1 MSRYGVFSGPIFP
14 HSGWIQNAGEYRP
27 EKPLYLK
34 TFHAVLTY
42 FGNKSAKT
50 LTEKVTQKPFFV
62 FNEIASEID
71 HKEEDID

>member
-1 MSRYGVFSGPIFP
+1 M
-14 HSGWIQNAGEYRP
+14 
-27 EKPLYLK
+27 
-34 TFHAVLTY
+34 LTY

-50 LTEKVTQKPFFV
+50 LTEKVTEKPFFV